1 MNILVFGAGGQLGSE
16 LVARPYS
23 KDISFQFVR
32 RADAYIDDPAAVR
45 RAMQLA
51 RPSLVLNAAA
61 YTDVDQ
67 AEIEREAAFRGN
79 AEGPKVLAAACAEKG
94 IPFIHISTDYVF
106 DGRKPSAY
114 VESDATA
121 PINVYGESKLAGEIA
136 VRQAC
141 DRHVILRTSWLFG
154 AYRRNFLKSMLKLAA
169 ERDEVR
175 VVADQHGCPTATAD
189 LADAI
194 VAIAPRLAAGERL
207 FDTYHVA
214 SPHPATWYD
223 FAREIIAAAA
233 PYTGRSPKVVPIRT
247 QDYPTRAARPG
258 NSQLDSSKFLSTFGF
273 RAADWR
279 ERVRDAVAV
288 LKGRPEDEVG
298 GAPARD

>member
-1 MNILVFGAGGQLGSE
+1 MSILVFGAGGQLGSE
-16 LVARPYS
+16 LVARPHS

-32 RADAYIDDPAAVR
+32 RADAYINDPAAVR

-61 YTDVDQ
+61 YTNVDQ

-79 AEGPKVLAAACAEKG
+79 AEGPKVLAAACAEKD
-94 IPFIHISTDYVF
+94 IPLIHISTDYVF

-114 VESDATA
+114 VESDTAA

-136 VRQAC
+136 VREAC

-154 AYRRNFLKSMLKLAA
+154 AYGQNFLKTMLKLAA
-169 ERDEVR
+169 ERDELR
-175 VVADQHGCPTATAD
+175 VVADQRGCPTATAD

-207 FDTYHVA
+207 FGIYHVA

-223 FAREIIAAAA
+223 VAQEIAAAA
-233 PYTGRSPKVVPIRT
+233 VPFTGAVPRSFRSRRRIIRPGQRGRSIRNSI
-247 QDYPTRAARPG
+247 YRSVFRPSGFAPPTGENASNTPSRP
-258 NSQLDSSKFLSTFGF
+258 
-273 RAADWR
+273 
-279 ERVRDAVAV
+279 
-288 LKGRPEDEVG
+288 
-298 GAPARD
+298 